1 MITEPGS
8 FPNEKNHQ
16 MLQID
21 PNRTEQ
27 NIKHQTSSPVSIHH
41 PNTPQKNIH
50 YIKEKRSA
58 KIIEIPPRYL
68 FLFSHLTLGYPKIP

>member
-1 MITEPGS
+1 MITQPGS

-27 NIKHQTSSPVSIHH
+27 NIKHQTSSPVSIHQ

-50 YIKEKRSA
+50 NIKEQRSE
-58 KIIEIPPRYL
+58 KSQKFP
-68 FLFSHLTLGYPKIP
+68 